1 MKVKDILKSKA
12 KKIFTV
18 TTENTVEQV
27 VNELATNKIGFLVV
41 MDLSGALAGV
51 ISERDVV
58 HRCMSAKKDPVSVT
72 AAEIMT
78 PKSRLYTAT
87 DGEDVERIMATM
99 TEKKIRHLPI
109 VQEDMVIGVIS
120 IGDVIKYILEEKD
133 EAIRSLTEY
142 VSR

>member
-1 MKVKDILKSKA
+1 MKVKDILNSKGR
-12 KKIFTV
+12 KIFSV
-18 TTENTVEQV
+18 TAESTVEQV
-27 VNELATNKIGFLVV
+27 VGELAANKVGFLIV
-41 MDLSGALAGV
+41 MDPSGSLAGV

-58 HRCMSAKKDPVSVT
+58 HRCMSMKKDPT
-72 AAEIMT
+72 ALSAGEIMT
-78 PKSRLYTAT
+78 PRTKLFTA
-87 DGEDVERIMATM
+87 VENDDLQHIMSTM

-109 VQEDMVIGVIS
+109 LQDDMVVGIIS

>member
-1 MKVKDILKSKA
+1 MKVKDILKSKS

-58 HRCMSAKKDPVSVT
+58 HRCMSAKKDPASVT
-72 AAEIMT
+72 AADIMT
-78 PKSRLYTAT
+78 PKSRLFTAT
-87 DGEDVERIMATM
+87 DGEDVERVMATM

-109 VQEDMVIGVIS
+109 VQEEMVIGVIS

>member
-1 MKVKDILKSKA
+1 MKVKDILNSKGRR
-12 KKIFTV
+12 ICTV
-18 TTENTVEQV
+18 TAEQSVDHV
-27 VNELATNKIGFLVV
+27 VSELATNKIGFLVV
-41 MDLSGALAGV
+41 LDPSGALSGV

-58 HRCMSAKKDPVSVT
+58 HRCMSAKKNSASAT
-72 AAEIMT
+72 AGDIMT
-78 PKSRLYTAT
+78 PKEKLYTAAEN
-87 DGEDVERIMATM
+87 DDIERIMTTM

-109 VQEDMVIGVIS
+109 LQDGLVVGVIS

>member
-1 MKVKDILKSKA
+1 MKVKDILNSKGRR
-12 KKIFTV
+12 ICTV
-18 TTENTVEQV
+18 TAEQSVEHV
-27 VNELATNKIGFLVV
+27 VSELASNKIGFLVV
-41 MDLSGALAGV
+41 LDPSGALSGV

-58 HRCMSAKKDPVSVT
+58 HRCMSAKKNPASAT
-72 AAEIMT
+72 AGDIMT
-78 PKSRLYTAT
+78 PKEKLYTAAEN
-87 DGEDVERIMATM
+87 DDIERIMTTM

-109 VQEDMVIGVIS
+109 LQDGLVVGVIS